1 MNHLFNE
8 QEKQFDYV
16 DLNLAFEDESK
27 NVITSKLEL
36 FLQEIYLA
44 LMIAPMEI
52 WGIKD
57 SIDLNQYLFS
67 KYITESFIG
76 AEIASYIGKHCAHS
90 SEFTY
95 DINAEIAPDNH
106 GNDMV
111 LISATIYNVDGSKI
125 LKQFVLGNEQSL
137 IE

>member
-1 MNHLFNE
+1 MNHLFDE

-16 DLNLAFEDESK
+16 DLNLAFDDESI
-27 NVITSKLEL
+27 NVITNKLEL

-76 AEIASYIGKHCAHS
+76 KELQSYISKHCAHS

-95 DINAEIAPDNH
+95 DVIAEIAPDNH

-111 LISATIYNVDGSKI
+111 LISMTIYNADGSKI
-125 LKQFVLGNEQSL
+125 LKRFVLGNEQSL

>member
-16 DLNLAFEDESK
+16 DLNLAFDDESK
-27 NVITSKLEL
+27 NVITNKLEL

-52 WGIKD
+52 WGVKD

-67 KYITESFIG
+67 KYITQSFI
-76 AEIASYIGKHCAHS
+76 ATEITAYIAKHCAHS

-95 DINAEIAPDNH
+95 NIESEIAPDNH

-111 LISATIYNVDGSKI
+111 LIAMTIFNADGSKI
-125 LKQFVLGNEQSL
+125 LKRFVLGNEQSL